1 MVLWKRYKG
10 SSVKEA
16 GHTLSEAKKCDHDTK
31 CEDKCEQEEACQVMR
46 VGVDYCKLS
55 VLIEILNP

>member
-1 MVLWKRYKG
+1 MVLWNLYKE
-10 SSVKEA
+10 SNVKEA
-16 GHTLSEAKKCDHDTK
+16 GQTLSEAKKCDHDTHR
-31 CEDKCEQEEACQVMR
+31 EDKCEQEEACQVMR